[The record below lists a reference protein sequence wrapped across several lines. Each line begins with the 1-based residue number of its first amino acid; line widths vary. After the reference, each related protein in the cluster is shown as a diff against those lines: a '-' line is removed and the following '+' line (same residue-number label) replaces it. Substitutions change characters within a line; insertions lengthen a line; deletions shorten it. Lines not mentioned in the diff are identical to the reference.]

1 MAEERNVGAVHRVL
15 ILKIIMIVLFVVYT
29 GRLFS
34 MQILSGDLYLSR
46 AQSIARQTRVIPAQR
61 GEIYDRNFDVPLVL
75 NTESFVVSVTPAEIP
90 RGEIE
95 DLIDRLSLLLNI
107 NRDVISRRLPASIH
121 HLYQPVEITSNVSFS
136 TIAAIAEQ
144 AHSLPGVSWQSRPI
158 RNYTDISSLSHI
170 IGYVGN
176 ITREELTVLFNR
188 GYQQGDIIGKSG
200 IERQYDEL
208 LRGSEGRETRTV
220 DVWGRRMSGDFN
232 RIAPDMG
239 RNLVLTID
247 RDIQL
252 LAEKALGRRMGAVV
266 VLKPAT
272 GEILAMVSYPWYD
285 PTIFNLTDFSAEF
298 QALTN
303 NPQRPFLN
311 RAIQSSYPP
320 ASSFKIVMS
329 AGILSESS
337 FPINQTV
344 ECRGEIHFGDRVWR
358 CHNRSP
364 GHGRVNLRGAL
375 AQSCNIYYWTIGR
388 DYLGVDNIIKYSQ
401 DFGFGRVSGI
411 DIPGEVSG
419 LVPTPQWRE
428 NRFHVR
434 WMGGDTMN
442 ISIGQGDM
450 AVTPLQMANMVAMTV
465 NDGIIYRPHFLSE
478 VRDPISGAL
487 EVKTLPEIF
496 HQSDISPSV
505 FAALREDMRNVVTN
519 GTVQYPMNMRALQV
533 EVAGKTGTGE
543 AGLVNG
549 WHSWFASYAP
559 YQTNDPY
566 ERVVV
571 SVLVEASNPWEWWAP
586 YASAIIYQGIFANQ
600 TYEEAIQALGFR
612 DTNDIQGRR
621 E

>member
-1 MAEERNVGAVHRVL
+1 MAEERNENNLSRVL
-15 ILKIIMIVLFVVYT
+15 ILKLIVIFIFVVYT

-61 GEIYDRNFDVPLVL
+61 GEIYDRNFDTPLVL

-90 RGEIE
+90 RGDMQEV
-95 DLIDRLSLLLNI
+95 IDRLSVLLNI
-107 NRDVISRRLPASIH
+107 NRDTIAARLPLSIH
-121 HLYQPVEITSNVSFS
+121 HLYQPVEITSNVPFN
-136 TIAAIAEQ
+136 TIAAISEQ
-144 AHSLPGVSWQSRPI
+144 VHSLPGVSWHSRPI

-200 IERQYDEL
+200 IERQYDEI

-220 DVWGRRMSGDFN
+220 DVWGRSMSDDFN
-232 RIAPDMG
+232 RIAPEMG

-247 RDIQL
+247 RNIQL

-266 VLKPAT
+266 VLRPAT

-285 PTIFNLTDFSAEF
+285 PTIFNLSDFSAEF
-298 QALTN
+298 QVLTN
-303 NPQRPFLN
+303 NPNRPFLN
-311 RAIQSSYPP
+311 RAIMSSYPP

-329 AGILSESS
+329 AGILSENA
-337 FPINQTV
+337 FPINQTI
-344 ECRGEIHFGDRVWR
+344 ECRGEIYFGDRVWR

-364 GHGRVNLRGAL
+364 GHGRLSLSRAL
-375 AQSCNIYYWTIGR
+375 AQSCNVYYWTVGR
-388 DYLGVDNIIKYSQ
+388 DYLGLDNIIKYSQ

-411 DIPGEVSG
+411 DIPGEVGG

-428 NRFHVR
+428 ARFHTR

-465 NDGIIYRPHFLSE
+465 NDGIIYRPHILSE
-478 VRDPISGAL
+478 IRDPITGAL
-487 EVKTLPEIF
+487 EIKTVPEVF
-496 HQSDISPSV
+496 HRSDISPAV
-505 FAALREDMRNVVTN
+505 FAALREDMRGVVTN
-519 GTVQYPMNMRALQV
+519 GTVQYPMNIRALSV

-586 YASAIIYQGIFANQ
+586 YASAIIYQGIFASQ
-600 TYEEAIQALGFR
+600 TYEEAIQVLGFR